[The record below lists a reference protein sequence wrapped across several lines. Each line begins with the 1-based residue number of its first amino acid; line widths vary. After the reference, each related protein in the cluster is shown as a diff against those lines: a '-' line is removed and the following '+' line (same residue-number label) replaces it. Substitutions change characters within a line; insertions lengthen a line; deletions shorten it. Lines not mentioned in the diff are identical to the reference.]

1 MVKIC
6 LEVNHFFMGYTPHLK
21 LRTPMKV
28 MQLLSGLIIVTS
40 LVGLGYGVAYRWA
53 LLPSHE
59 TDAYGQVTEP
69 ERWGEEPA
77 AGAVCE
83 RWQTDWP
90 PIQPGPELHE
100 MSGIVSSRLYKNVL
114 YHVVDSG
121 NDPVIL
127 VTDLKGRLLHSIRYA
142 DTTTDPE
149 ALSQG
154 PCPWGGHCLF
164 VADTGDNF
172 HVRSKKRIHAIDEST
187 LFTNALH
194 SAEMEFQF
202 PKQDRLDVEA
212 LAVHPQTGDM
222 FLFSKEPKRSLVFR
236 LPAKAWRKNDGE
248 QVAEAVGFFLY
259 DMITDAAWSA
269 DGKRLLLINWQ
280 GIFERTGQADHV
292 HSEREGWL
300 PFERKIR
307 LPQLA
312 QQEAVA
318 FLPDQRSIIYTSE
331 KKFLKSSGWGLV
343 TARCVHGQ
351 G

>member
-6 LEVNHFFMGYTPHLK
+6 LEVNGSAMGYTPHLK

-28 MQLLSGLIIVTS
+28 TPLLSGLIVATT
-40 LVGLGYGVAYRWA
+40 LLGLGYAVASRWWIFA
-53 LLPSHE
+53 HRE
-59 TDAYGQVTEP
+59 ADAYGQIAEP
-69 ERWGEEPA
+69 ERWTDEPEV
-77 AGAVCE
+77 GAVCQ
-83 RWQTDWP
+83 RWEADWP
-90 PIQPGPELHE
+90 PVQPVSELRE
-100 MSGIVSSRLYKNVL
+100 MSGIVSSRLYKNIL

-121 NDPVIL
+121 NEPVIL
-127 VTDLKGRLLHSIRYA
+127 VTDLKGQLLHQIRYA
-142 DTTTDPE
+142 ESSTDPE

-154 PCPWGGHCLF
+154 PCPWGGHCLYI
-164 VADTGDNF
+164 ADTGDNF
-172 HVRSKKRIHAIDEST
+172 HIRSKKRIHAIDEAT

-212 LAVHPQTGDM
+212 LAVHPETGDM

-259 DMITDAAWSA
+259 DMVTDASWSS

-280 GIFERTGQADHV
+280 GIFERTGQADNE

-300 PFERKIR
+300 PYERKIR
-307 LPQLA
+307 LPQLV

-331 KKFLKSSGWGLV
+331 KKFFKSGGWGIM
-343 TARCVHGQ
+343 TARCIHGQ

>member
-6 LEVNHFFMGYTPHLK
+6 LEVNGSTMGYTSHLK

-28 MQLLSGLIIVTS
+28 APLLSGLIIAAA
-40 LVGLGYGVAYRWA
+40 LLGLGYGVASQWS
-53 LLPSHE
+53 LFPHQPS
-59 TDAYGQVTEP
+59 DAYGQITEP
-69 ERWGEEPA
+69 ERWTEDPPVGE
-77 AGAVCE
+77 VCE
-83 RWQTDWP
+83 RWQADWP
-90 PIQPGPELHE
+90 PIEPTHELQE
-100 MSGIVSSRLYKNVL
+100 MSGIVSSRLYKDIL

-121 NDPVIL
+121 NDPIIL
-127 VTDLKGRLLHSIRYA
+127 VTDLKGHLLHQIRYA
-142 DTTTDPE
+142 ESATDPE

-154 PCPWGGHCLF
+154 PCPWGGHCLY

-172 HVRSKKRIHAIDEST
+172 HIRSKKRIHAIDEST
-187 LFTNALH
+187 LFTKALH

-212 LAVHPQTGDM
+212 LAVHPVTGDM

-236 LPAKAWRKNDGE
+236 LPFKAWRKNDGE

-280 GIFERTGQADHV
+280 GIFERTGQADNV

-307 LPQLA
+307 LPQLV

-331 KKFLKSSGWGLV
+331 KKFLKRGGWGIV
-343 TARCVHGQ
+343 AARCIHGQ
-351 G
+351 S

>member
-1 MVKIC
+1 MVKIHR
-6 LEVNHFFMGYTPHLK
+6 EVNGSIMGYTPLLK

-28 MQLLSGLIIVTS
+28 MQLVSGLIIATT
-40 LVGLGYGVAYRWA
+40 LLGLGYGVASQWS
-53 LLPSHE
+53 LLSSHE
-59 TDAYGQVTEP
+59 TDAYAQITEP
-69 ERWGEEPA
+69 ERWVEPPSA
-77 AGAVCE
+77 DPVCQ
-83 RWQTDWP
+83 RWEADWP
-90 PIQPGPELHE
+90 PIQPVAELQE
-100 MSGIVSSRLYKNVL
+100 MSGVVSSRLYKNIL

-121 NDPVIL
+121 NEPLIL
-127 VTDLKGRLLHSIRYA
+127 VTDLKGNLLHQIHYA
-142 DTTTDPE
+142 ASSFDPE

-154 PCPWGGHCLF
+154 PCPWGGPCLF

-172 HVRSKKRIHAIDEST
+172 HIRSKKRIHVIDEST
-187 LFTNALH
+187 LFTNSLH

-248 QVAEAVGFFLY
+248 QVAESVGFFLY
-259 DMITDAAWSA
+259 DMITDASWSA

-280 GIFERTGQADHV
+280 GIFERTGQADNE

-300 PFERKIR
+300 PYERKIR
-307 LPQLA
+307 LPRLA

-331 KKFLKSSGWGLV
+331 KKFFRSSGWGMV
-343 TARCVHGQ
+343 TARCIHGQ

>member
-6 LEVNHFFMGYTPHLK
+6 LEVNGSAMGYTPHLK

-28 MQLLSGLIIVTS
+28 SPLLSGLIIATTLLGV
-40 LVGLGYGVAYRWA
+40 GYGLASRWS
-53 LLPSHE
+53 LLPHQQPS
-59 TDAYGQVTEP
+59 AYAQITAP
-69 ERWGEEPA
+69 ERWAEEPA
-77 AGAVCE
+77 AAEVCQ
-83 RWQTDWP
+83 RWQADWP
-90 PIQPGPELHE
+90 PVQPVAELHE
-100 MSGIVSSRLYKNVL
+100 MSGIVSSRLYKNIL

-127 VTDLKGRLLHSIRYA
+127 VTDQKGQLLHQIRYA
-142 DTTTDPE
+142 ENSTDAE

-154 PCPWGGHCLF
+154 PCPWGGHCLYI
-164 VADTGDNF
+164 ADTGDNF
-172 HVRSKKRIHAIDEST
+172 HIRSKTRIHAIDEGT

-202 PKQDRLDVEA
+202 PAQDRLDVEA
-212 LAVHPQTGDM
+212 LAVHPESGDM
-222 FLFSKEPKRSLVFR
+222 FLFSKEPKRSMVFR

-248 QVAEAVGFFLY
+248 QVAEPVGFFFY
-259 DMITDAAWSA
+259 DKITDAAWSA

-280 GIFERTGQADHV
+280 GIFERTGQADNE

-300 PFERKIR
+300 PYERKIR
-307 LPQLA
+307 LPQLV

-331 KKFLKSSGWGLV
+331 KKLLKNSGWGIV
-343 TARCVHGQ
+343 TARCIHGH